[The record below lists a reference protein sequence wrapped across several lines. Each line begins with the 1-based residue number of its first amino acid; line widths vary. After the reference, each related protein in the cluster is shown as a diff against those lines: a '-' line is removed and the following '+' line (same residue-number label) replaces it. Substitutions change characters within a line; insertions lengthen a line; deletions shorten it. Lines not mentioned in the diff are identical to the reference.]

1 MRDTAN
7 RQEHS
12 TLDRRPDGSIFFES
26 DEPAF
31 KLSEDELEKAEASQA
46 NRRRANFA
54 ARKPFIARTSHSL
67 SLAPVE
73 IKYTPGSSG
82 FKVNKDGE
90 LELPSNAESVRT
102 RGQLFE
108 YCMHMFGR
116 QPRKHLLAV
125 HIYRNMVTLISMDR
139 VAMTV
144 ATPFDYV
151 KEPHKLLTF
160 FYRLAT
166 SNRDSLGYDPSMVP
180 ASEDEIKSL
189 KESLPSFDNPEALIR
204 DEKAIYDAFSDVVTH
219 GTFSI
224 WPIYKVTVTDP
235 DGSQHNFLVSKP
247 CTDLPS
253 LYGRGGKGYI
263 AFDLGRKDFVF
274 LKDSWRPDTDT
285 ITSEPAVY
293 NIFKDKGLTAE
304 DHLATMCC
312 GGDVPDSDSSS
323 VQRTRSQKR
332 LSKRKP
338 GHIHCRLVL
347 NEIAHHMSNYLDT
360 KNLFTVV
367 LWALCGMFN

>member
-116 QPRKHLLAV
+116 QPRQHLLAV
-125 HIYRNMVTLISMDR
+125 HIYRNMVTLIGMDR

-166 SNRDSLGYDPSMVP
+166 SDREFLGCDPSLIP
-180 ASEDEIKSL
+180 PSQDKALSL
-189 KESLPSFDNPEALIR
+189 YQALPSYKNPEALIC
-204 DEKAIYDAFSDVVTH
+204 DETAIYDAFSDAVTH
-219 GTFSI
+219 GTSSI
-224 WPIYKVTVTDP
+224 WPIYKVIVTDS
-235 DGSQHNFLVSKP
+235 DGSQHNFLVSRP
-247 CTDLPS
+247 CTELPS
-253 LYGRGGKGYI
+253 LYGRGYI
-263 AFDLGRKDFVF
+263 AFDLSREDFVF

-285 ITSEPAVY
+285 ITPEYAIY
-293 NIFKDKGLTAE
+293 QALRDKGLTAK
-304 DHLATMCC
+304 DYVATMRC
-312 GGDVPDSDSSS
+312 GGDVPHRDGTGA
-323 VQRTRSQKR
+323 QRTRSQKG
-332 LSKRKP
+332 LPKRKLAR
-338 GHIHCRLVL
+338 IHCRLVL
-347 NEIAHHMSNYLDT
+347 NEIAHHMSAYGHSKDLIS
-360 KNLFTVV
+360 FV
-367 LWALCGMFN
+367 LCALYGMF

>member
-67 SLAPVE
+67 SLTPVE

-116 QPRKHLLAV
+116 QPRQHLLAV
-125 HIYRNMVTLISMDR
+125 HIHRNMVTLIGMDR
-139 VAMTV
+139 VA
-144 ATPFDYV
+144 
-151 KEPHKLLTF
+151 
-160 FYRLAT
+160 
-166 SNRDSLGYDPSMVP
+166 
-180 ASEDEIKSL
+180 
-189 KESLPSFDNPEALIR
+189 
-204 DEKAIYDAFSDVVTH
+204 
-219 GTFSI
+219 
-224 WPIYKVTVTDP
+224 
-235 DGSQHNFLVSKP
+235 
-247 CTDLPS
+247 
-253 LYGRGGKGYI
+253 
-263 AFDLGRKDFVF
+263 LGR
-274 LKDSWRPDTDT
+274 LDSF
-285 ITSEPAVY
+285 S
-293 NIFKDKGLTAE
+293 LS
-304 DHLATMCC
+304 LA
-312 GGDVPDSDSSS
+312 SSS
-323 VQRTRSQKR
+323 LLGSINYSTFDPQSFTIPI
-332 LSKRKP
+332 LCL
-338 GHIHCRLVL
+338 IYL
-347 NEIAHHMSNYLDT
+347 EI
-360 KNLFTVV
+360 
-367 LWALCGMFN
+367 